1 MKRGTI
7 VALLFLGIIIGLGY
21 GLAKAADF
29 EVILGTSSGF
39 NIVRGTSVSAGTST
53 FFVGS
58 STVSI
63 GTTTQAAMLT
73 IAGSSTS
80 GSETSLSVKN
90 SSGADSLY
98 VRNDG
103 AILIGTNT
111 SQLNS
116 SLYVGST
123 TSGSLGTTTAG
134 FLSVG
139 TVSANTSLHGTT
151 TVRFLDNIYV
161 NGTVTAAQGI
171 MLGDGT
177 SLTTTKQPYIQLSD
191 STNQA
196 PGTTS
201 PVLVTFNT
209 LDEQETFSFSPTS
222 GTVTVPT
229 SGVYFIMAGGQVG
242 ETSNANVNVDMWFRK
257 NSVDIANSNVRNFL
271 TETLDT
277 KVVVSQAA
285 IRLAAGDTIKVYISV
300 SLTTAGAGLRV
311 TNPSGEPRIP
321 SIIFTMYKISY

>member
-1 MKRGTI
+1 MKRGII
-7 VALLFLGIIIGLGY
+7 VALLFLGIIIVLGY
-21 GLAKAADF
+21 GLTKAADF

-80 GSETSLSVKN
+80 GAEISLSVRN
-90 SSGADSLY
+90 SSGTDSFY

-103 AILIGTNT
+103 AVLIGTNT
-111 SQLNS
+111 SNLNS
-116 SLYVGST
+116 ALFVGSA
-123 TSGSLGTTTAG
+123 TSGSLGTITGG

-139 TVSANTSLHGTT
+139 TVSANTSLNGTT

-161 NGTVTAAQGI
+161 NGTVTAAQGA

-177 SLTTTKQPYIQLSD
+177 SLTITEQPYIQLSD
-191 STNQA
+191 STNQS

-201 PVLVTFNT
+201 LVLVTFDT
-209 LDEQETFSFSPTS
+209 MDEQQIFNFSPTS
-222 GTVTVPT
+222 GTITVPLA
-229 SGVYFIMAGGQVG
+229 GVYFIMAGGQVG
-242 ETSNANVNVDMWFRK
+242 ETSNSNVNVDMWFRK
-257 NSVDIANSNVRNFL
+257 NSVDIANSNVRNFF
-271 TETLDT
+271 D
-277 KVVVSQAA
+277 
-285 IRLAAGDTIKVYISV
+285 RY
-300 SLTTAGAGLRV
+300 
-311 TNPSGEPRIP
+311 
-321 SIIFTMYKISY
+321 YKLQVKPAKNICKA

>member
-90 SSGADSLY
+90 SSGDDSLY

-111 SQLNS
+111 SNLNS
-116 SLYVGST
+116 ALFVGSA
-123 TSGSLGTTTAG
+123 TSGSLGTITG
-134 FLSVG
+134 GYLSVG
-139 TVSANTSLHGTT
+139 TVSANASLHGTT

-161 NGTVTAAQGI
+161 NGTVTATQGI

-177 SLTTTKQPYIQLSD
+177 SLTTTKQPYIHLSD
-191 STNQA
+191 STTQA

-209 LDEQETFSFSPTS
+209 MDEQEIFSFSPTS
-222 GTVTVPT
+222 GTITVPT
-229 SGVYFIMAGGQVG
+229 SGAYVIMAAGQVG
-242 ETSNANVNVDMWFRK
+242 EASNANVNVDMWFRK
-257 NSVDIANSNVRNFL
+257 NSTDMANSNVRNFV
-271 TETLDT
+271 TETADT
-277 KVVVSQAA
+277 KVLVSQM
-285 IRLAAGDTIKVYISV
+285 IMRFVAGDTINVYISV
-300 SLTTAGAGLRV
+300 SLATAGAGLRV
-311 TNPSGEPRIP
+311 TNPTGEPRVP
-321 SIIFTMYKISY
+321 SIMFTMYKISN

>member
-1 MKRGTI
+1 MHKHKVRFMKRGTI

-116 SLYVGST
+116 ALFVGSA
-123 TSGSLGTTTAG
+123 TSGSLGTITG
-134 FLSVG
+134 GYLSVG
-139 TVSANTSLHGTT
+139 TVSANASLHGTT
-151 TVRFLDNIYV
+151 TVRVLDNIYV
-161 NGTVTAAQGI
+161 NGTVTATRGI

-201 PVLVTFNT
+201 PTLVTFDT
-209 LDEQETFSFSPTS
+209 MDEQETFSFSPTS
-222 GTVTVPT
+222 GTITVPT
-229 SGVYFIMAGGQVG
+229 SGVYFIMAGGQIG
-242 ETSNANVNVDMWFRK
+242 ETTNSNVNVDMWFRK
-257 NSVDIANSNVRNFL
+257 NTTNIANSNVRNFL
-271 TETLDT
+271 TETQDT
-277 KVVVSQAA
+277 KVLVSQAA
-285 IRLAAGDTIKVYISV
+285 IRLAAGDTIKVYMSV
-300 SLTTAGAGLRV
+300 DVITAGA
-311 TNPSGEPRIP
+311 
-321 SIIFTMYKISY
+321 

>member
-1 MKRGTI
+1 MKRGII

-111 SQLNS
+111 SNLNS
-116 SLYVGST
+116 ALFVGSA
-123 TSGSLGTTTAG
+123 TSGSLGTITG
-134 FLSVG
+134 GYISVG
-139 TVSANTSLHGTT
+139 TVSANASLHGTT

-161 NGTVTAAQGI
+161 NGTVTATRGI

-201 PVLVTFNT
+201 PTLVTFDT
-209 LDEQETFSFSPTS
+209 MDEQETFSFSPTS
-222 GTVTVPT
+222 GTITVPT
-229 SGVYFIMAGGQVG
+229 SGVYFIMAGGQIG
-242 ETSNANVNVDMWFRK
+242 ETTNSNVNVDMWFRK
-257 NSVDIANSNVRNFL
+257 NTTNIANSNVRNFL
-271 TETLDT
+271 TETQDT
-277 KVVVSQAA
+277 KVLVSQAA
-285 IRLAAGDTIKVYISV
+285 IRLAAGDTIKVYMSV
-300 SLTTAGAGLRV
+300 DVITAGAGLRV
-311 TNPSGEPRIP
+311 TNPTGEPRIP
-321 SIIFTMYKISY
+321 SIIFTIYKISD